1 MLRISNHNNERAR
14 EVCVPLDMLTPD
26 KQYTAY
32 IYHDS
37 DDADWQTNPYGCVKE
52 QAEVTNADTL
62 HLKMASGGG
71 FAIQIIIH

>member
-1 MLRISNHNNERAR
+1 
-14 EVCVPLDMLTPD
+14 MLTPFSPD
-26 KQYTAY
+26 KEYTAY